1 MKTSNNT
8 KERKNRLMR
17 KYRLT
22 IHNENKADSAQGFNV
37 SLLWMIVSLFVS
49 FMLVA
54 GVVYLILA
62 FTPVGEYLPGYA
74 NNRTRE
80 ALVGYSLTVD
90 SLRGEV
96 DKQERYISNIRTLLE
111 GKAEYADT
119 LQNDTLPFIG
129 EYPIDTTPL
138 EQDFADEFEKNERYS
153 LTTNASS
160 VGTLQGISFYR
171 PARGMVIRGFNRKD
185 GHLGVDIAESPNES
199 VMAIWDGTVIMSDY
213 TANDGFTII
222 VQHNEDLISVY
233 RNCYRILK
241 NVGDKVA
248 AGEVIAT
255 LSDKS
260 DKESENKLRPYLHLE
275 LWHRGEPLD
284 PGIYIAF

>member
-1 MKTSNNT
+1 MKPSNTT
-8 KERKNRLMR
+8 KEKKNRLMR

-22 IHNENKADSAQGFNV
+22 IHNENKADNAHGFNV
-37 SLLWMIVSLFVS
+37 SLIWMIISLFVS
-49 FMLVA
+49 FFLVA

-80 ALVGYSLTVD
+80 ALVGYSLTMD
-90 SLRGEV
+90 SLKNEM
-96 DKQERYISNIRTLLE
+96 DKQERYIDNIRTLLE

-119 LQNDTLPFIG
+119 AVNDTLPFIG
-129 EYPIDTTPL
+129 EYPIETTPL
-138 EQDFADEFEKNERYS
+138 EQEFANEFEKNERYN
-153 LTTNASS
+153 LITNASS

-185 GHLGVDIAESPNES
+185 GHFGVDIAENPNES

-222 VQHNEDLISVY
+222 IQHNEDLVSVY

-255 LSDKS
+255 LSGDE
-260 DKESENKLRPYLHLE
+260 DENVNKLRPYLHLE
-275 LWHRGEPLD
+275 LWHHGEPLD
-284 PGIYIAF
+284 PVIYIAF